1 MRSGNLLSASSS
13 PSESVPTRMGKARG
27 AGRRNPPGQSAP
39 SAGGGERHPR
49 GAPRERGVKARGCCR
64 APTQP
69 PCSWGGPESFHKNP
83 TKPTPCPA
91 TRGPPLL
98 RGRDPLG
105 ERSPG
110 SAGETGSGMPAPGEP
125 PGWCPAQPPRLVPHP
140 RAPLAVPGHSPR
152 CRSCR
157 SSGHTTGSSRQ
168 QPMVRSRRRRPVCAA
183 LRSPESPGPA
193 ATAPGPPRARPPGP
207 PRALFKRQAQPRRRG
222 RGSFCAFSSQKV
234 VY

>member
-1 MRSGNLLSASSS
+1 MRSGNLLPASSS

-49 GAPRERGVKARGCCR
+49 GAPRERGVKARSCCR

-69 PCSWGGPESFHKNP
+69 PCSWGGPESFHKSP

-110 SAGETGSGMPAPGEP
+110 SAGGTGSGMPAPGEP

-140 RAPLAVPGHSPR
+140 RAPPRRPGALTEVQELQEQRAHD
-152 CRSCR
+152 
-157 SSGHTTGSSRQ
+157 GQ
-168 QPMVRSRRRRPVCAA
+168 QP
-183 LRSPESPGPA
+183 PA
-193 ATAPGPPRARPPGP
+193 AHGAEPPPPPRVRRAPQPREPRPRRDRPRPAPSPP
-207 PRALFKRQAQPRRRG
+207 PRPAP
-222 RGSFCAFSSQKV
+222 SAF
-234 VY
+234 